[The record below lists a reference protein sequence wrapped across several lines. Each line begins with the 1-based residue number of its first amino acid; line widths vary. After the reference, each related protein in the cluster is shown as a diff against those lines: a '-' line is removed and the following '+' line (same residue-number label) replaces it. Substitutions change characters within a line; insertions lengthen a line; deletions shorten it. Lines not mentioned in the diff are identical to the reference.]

1 MNSVSSPHQTM
12 KFLPPAAALQ
22 LTQKSSKAVENAA
35 AFAEVGLCE
44 NHVGVVEAASL
55 QHSYGFRLPLRASL
69 VLKSW
74 FLVARRLWLPQSM
87 RAVT

>member
-1 MNSVSSPHQTM
+1 MNCVSSHQTM

-44 NHVGVVEAASL
+44 DHVGVTEAASL
-55 QHSYGFRLPLRASL
+55 RHSHVFRLPLRASL
-69 VLKSW
+69 VLRS
-74 FLVARRLWLPQSM
+74 
-87 RAVT
+87 